1 MTIPTMPDRLADV
14 QPQMVRAGLRA
25 QAKADRKKLA
35 DLRPVIGRLVERAL
49 ELMGLSKQ
57 EAAYRLQYADAGTI
71 SRWCSA
77 TERPL
82 FDKLFSLEGFEVAYV
97 QAIAERNPAIAVDT
111 VITIR
116 RTAVG

>member
-1 MTIPTMPDRLADV
+1 MAPSITDRLADV
-14 QPQMVRAGLRA
+14 HPPMLRAGLRPE
-25 QAKADRKKLA
+25 AKADPQKLA

-49 ELMGLSKQ
+49 ELLGLTKQ

-82 FDKLFSLEGFEVAYV
+82 FDKLFTLDGFDVAYV
-97 QAIAERNPAIAVDT
+97 RAIAERNPRIDVDT

-116 RTAVG
+116 KIA